1 MMRMWHRQPDWELAG
16 RGGDGKSDFV
26 ALGAARGRDRR
37 YYSQMQRRVNAPRL
51 ACATSIVVS
60 LLVVCRLAGAQSAA
74 QDQPQTLPSV
84 IPIFPLEEA
93 MLFPNASRPLH
104 IFEPRYR
111 AMINDAL
118 KGDRIIGM
126 VALRPGYEANYE
138 GRPAIYAVGCAG
150 VISEVEELPDGR
162 FNIVLRGFVK
172 FRINSE
178 DDSRPYRLAR
188 VAAMPE
194 SLDDKEKDAL
204 HKERLRLEELVTKP
218 GAASNVPPDISDEEV
233 VNVLAQYVPV
243 DPIQRQAL
251 LELDGVLLRSRALI
265 DLLGIAGRPR

>member
-1 MMRMWHRQPDWELAG
+1 
-16 RGGDGKSDFV
+16 
-26 ALGAARGRDRR
+26 
-37 YYSQMQRRVNAPRL
+37 MQRRVNAPRL
-51 ACATSIVVS
+51 ACAMSIVVS
-60 LLVVCRLAGAQSAA
+60 LSVVCGPARAQSAA
-74 QDQPQTLPSV
+74 HDQPQTLPSV

-126 VALRPGYEANYE
+126 VTLRPGYEANYE

-150 VISEVEELPDGR
+150 VISDVEELRDGR

-172 FRINSE
+172 FRVNSE

-188 VAAMPE
+188 VTAMPE
-194 SLDDKEKDAL
+194 PLDDKEKDAL
-204 HKERLRLEELVTKP
+204 HNERLRLEELVTRP
-218 GAASNVPPDISDEEV
+218 GAASSVPPDFSDEEV
-233 VNVLAQYVPV
+233 VNVLAQHVPV
-243 DPIQRQAL
+243 DPIQRQGL

-265 DLLGIAGRPR
+265 ALLGMAGRLR

>member
-1 MMRMWHRQPDWELAG
+1 
-16 RGGDGKSDFV
+16 
-26 ALGAARGRDRR
+26 
-37 YYSQMQRRVNAPRL
+37 MQRRVHTPRL
-51 ACATSIVVS
+51 ACVVSIVVS
-60 LLVVCRLAGAQSAA
+60 LLVGFGLAGAQSAA
-74 QDQPQTLPSV
+74 QDQQTLPSV

-126 VALRPGYEANYE
+126 VTLRPGYEANYE
-138 GRPAIYAVGCAG
+138 GRPAIYGVGCAG

-172 FRINSE
+172 FRVNSE

-188 VAAMPE
+188 VTAMPE
-194 SLDDKEKDAL
+194 PLDDKEKDAL
-204 HKERLRLEELVTKP
+204 HKERLRLEEFVSRP

-233 VNVLAQYVPV
+233 VNVLAQYLPV
-243 DPIQRQAL
+243 DPVQRQGL

>member
-1 MMRMWHRQPDWELAG
+1 MP
-16 RGGDGKSDFV
+16 
-26 ALGAARGRDRR
+26 
-37 YYSQMQRRVNAPRL
+37 RRVNAPRL

-60 LLVVCRLAGAQSAA
+60 LLVVCRVAGAQSAA
-74 QDQPQTLPSV
+74 QGQPQTLPAV

-126 VALRPGYEANYE
+126 VTLRPGYEANYE

-172 FRINSE
+172 FRVNSE
-178 DDSRPYRLAR
+178 DDSRPYRLPPR
-188 VAAMPE
+188 
-194 SLDDKEKDAL
+194 
-204 HKERLRLEELVTKP
+204 P
-218 GAASNVPPDISDEEV
+218 GAARPLGDKAQDE
-233 VNVLAQYVPV
+233 PH
-243 DPIQRQAL
+243 
-251 LELDGVLLRSRALI
+251 
-265 DLLGIAGRPR
+265 

>member
-1 MMRMWHRQPDWELAG
+1 
-16 RGGDGKSDFV
+16 
-26 ALGAARGRDRR
+26 
-37 YYSQMQRRVNAPRL
+37 MQRRVNAPRL
-51 ACATSIVVS
+51 AYATSIVVS

-126 VALRPGYEANYE
+126 VTLRPGYEANYE

-172 FRINSE
+172 FRVNSE

-204 HKERLRLEELVTKP
+204 HKERLRLEELITKP